1 MQHQTKHDLFLDVLA
16 PYDKKIMAMKTIRR
30 PEIYKLPFIGKQ
42 FSITFDLLI
51 NKISGEAF
59 QSVLHLTMGHDIG
72 RMGDRIPAI
81 WVTNNKEL
89 VVVSAISGNMN
100 YYHRFI
106 PGMVE
111 NKWMKVEISQKPF
124 LGKVGCFRGFLHLT
138 FLFPSGIL
146 KYFSMARGP
155 GRLLTQLQQSMRI
168 YRFILVIHGGQQL
181 MDKLE
186 I

>member
-1 MQHQTKHDLFLDVLA
+1 
-16 PYDKKIMAMKTIRR
+16 MKTIRR

-42 FSITFDLLI
+42 FSVTFDLLI

-89 VVVSAISGNMN
+89 VVVSAISGYWD
-100 YYHRFI
+100 YYKMI

-111 NKWMKVEISQKPF
+111 KKWMKLEISQKPIN
-124 LGKVGCFRGFLHLT
+124 GKVGCFR
-138 FLFPSGIL
+138 I
-146 KYFSMARGP
+146 
-155 GRLLTQLQQSMRI
+155 
-168 YRFILVIHGGQQL
+168 
-181 MDKLE
+181 
-186 I
+186 

>member
-1 MQHQTKHDLFLDVLA
+1 
-16 PYDKKIMAMKTIRR
+16 MKTIRR

-111 NKWMKVEISQKPF
+111 KKWMKVEISQKPF
-124 LGKVGCFRGFLHLT
+124 LGKVG
-138 FLFPSGIL
+138 
-146 KYFSMARGP
+146 
-155 GRLLTQLQQSMRI
+155 
-168 YRFILVIHGGQQL
+168 
-181 MDKLE
+181 
-186 I
+186 